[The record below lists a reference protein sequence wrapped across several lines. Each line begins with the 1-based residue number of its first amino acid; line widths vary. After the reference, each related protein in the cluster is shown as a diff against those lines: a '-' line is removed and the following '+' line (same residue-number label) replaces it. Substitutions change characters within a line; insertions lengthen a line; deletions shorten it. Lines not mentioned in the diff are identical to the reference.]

1 MASHRHRD
9 AFLQEEYHAPHG
21 KTGSCFSR
29 AEHMFKRSSGM
40 HIGSIFP
47 ISSLLIRIALIP
59 IVPEKMRRRKSFG
72 HLSRPSRKTRLGSF
86 HSEKMEF

>member
-1 MASHRHRD
+1 MNLKKIDYQMDPFR
-9 AFLQEEYHAPHG
+9 L
-21 KTGSCFSR
+21 
-29 AEHMFKRSSGM
+29 

-72 HLSRPSRKTRLGSF
+72 HLSSPSRKTRLGSI